1 MKRVVAV
8 CVIIALILAASTAA
22 LMHLLRV
29 SDEMEASLSAIADA
43 IDRDDMPR
51 AARLTDE
58 FHEQWERNE
67 TVMTRYIH
75 HDELDTITGIVARL
89 LIFDY
94 YKDTPRGGKLAD
106 GVIDPAEISG
116 RDVVVFASHSHGDH
130 YSPEDI
136 ERVRKEDTCFATTA
150 EVARL
155 RHLISH
161 IRDAEIPTLPNI
173 F

>member
-8 CVIIALILAASTAA
+8 CVIIALILTASTMA

-51 AARLTDE
+51 AAQLTNAFLD
-58 FHEQWERNE
+58 QWERSE

-89 LIFDY
+89 
-94 YKDTPRGGKLAD
+94 PMLAKY
-106 GVIDPAEISG
+106 GETAEY
-116 RDVVVFASHSHGDH
+116 A
-130 YSPEDI
+130 
-136 ERVRKEDTCFATTA
+136 A

-161 IRDAEIPTLPNI
+161 IRDAEVPTLPNI

>member
-1 MKRVVAV
+1 
-8 CVIIALILAASTAA
+8 
-22 LMHLLRV
+22 
-29 SDEMEASLSAIADA
+29 
-43 IDRDDMPR
+43 MPR

-89 LIFDY
+89 
-94 YKDTPRGGKLAD
+94 PMLAKY
-106 GVIDPAEISG
+106 GETAEY
-116 RDVVVFASHSHGDH
+116 A
-130 YSPEDI
+130 
-136 ERVRKEDTCFATTA
+136 A

>member
-29 SDEMEASLSAIADA
+29 SDEMEASLLRHCGRHRPGRHAAG
-43 IDRDDMPR
+43 R
-51 AARLTDE
+51 AAHRRVTS
-58 FHEQWERNE
+58 QWERNE

-89 LIFDY
+89 
-94 YKDTPRGGKLAD
+94 PMLAKY
-106 GVIDPAEISG
+106 GETAEY
-116 RDVVVFASHSHGDH
+116 A
-130 YSPEDI
+130 
-136 ERVRKEDTCFATTA
+136 A

>member
-22 LMHLLRV
+22 LMHLLRG

-89 LIFDY
+89 
-94 YKDTPRGGKLAD
+94 PMLAKY
-106 GVIDPAEISG
+106 GETAEY
-116 RDVVVFASHSHGDH
+116 A
-130 YSPEDI
+130 
-136 ERVRKEDTCFATTA
+136 A

-155 RHLISH
+155 RRSPRCRISFSAGTKKRAH
-161 IRDAEIPTLPNI
+161 PDIRMGPLFVSNHFPSPSRELSRVWSSFMNESMSLNCR
-173 F
+173 

>member
-75 HDELDTITGIVARL
+75 HDELDNVCL
-89 LIFDY
+89 LL
-94 YKDTPRGGKLAD
+94 TD
-106 GVIDPAEISG
+106 G
-116 RDVVVFASHSHGDH
+116 F
-130 YSPEDI
+130 
-136 ERVRKEDTCFATTA
+136 
-150 EVARL
+150 L
-155 RHLISH
+155 
-161 IRDAEIPTLPNI
+161 N
-173 F
+173 

>member
-89 LIFDY
+89 
-94 YKDTPRGGKLAD
+94 PMLAKY
-106 GVIDPAEISG
+106 GETAEY
-116 RDVVVFASHSHGDH
+116 A
-130 YSPEDI
+130 
-136 ERVRKEDTCFATTA
+136 A

-161 IRDAEIPTLPNI
+161 IRDAEIPRCRISFSTGTKGPSGYRMGPLFVSNHFPSPSRELSRVWSSFINESMSLNCR
-173 F
+173 

>member
-89 LIFDY
+89 
-94 YKDTPRGGKLAD
+94 PMLAKY
-106 GVIDPAEISG
+106 GETAEY
-116 RDVVVFASHSHGDH
+116 A
-130 YSPEDI
+130 
-136 ERVRKEDTCFATTA
+136 A

-161 IRDAEIPTLPNI
+161 NRDAEIPTLPNI